1 MLACTAHA
9 LYNVPQMHDWFDQA
23 DDGINLML
31 DFPALRG
38 INVYLML
45 AYGSHSP
52 DDADQMDV
60 WSTQAGEWLPLMGIN
75 GML

>member
-9 LYNVPQMHDWFDQA
+9 LYNAPQMDDWFDQA

-31 DFPALRG
+31 DFPALRV

-45 AYGSHSP
+45 A
-52 DDADQMDV
+52 
-60 WSTQAGEWLPLMGIN
+60 
-75 GML
+75 